1 LENAHFCNGRH
12 IYMILILLSH
22 GGSILHYVKIIV
34 ASSSG
39 IDRITGIFAASH
51 TLIIIGILMIVKLV
65 EC

>member
-1 LENAHFCNGRH
+1 
-12 IYMILILLSH
+12 MILILLSH